1 MAFFIYLS
9 FYKIRCLNYIPINLQ
24 YYNVAKISLLRKFLS
39 MNEQSRIFDFMYHQQ
54 EKFPKNDML
63 TAKINNAWEPLSTNK
78 VVDIVNKL
86 SAGLLKIGVG
96 GNDMTVENQDKVALI
111 SRNRPEWIMLD
122 LACQQ
127 IGAILCPIYPTTN
140 VNELEFIFNDA
151 EIKIAFVSGD
161 DILQKVNDIKN
172 KVPSLKDTY
181 DFDKVDGVKYWK
193 DLLENVTT
201 DDLTN
206 LETIKNNI
214 KASHCATIIYTSGTT
229 GFPKGVMLSHRN
241 IVSNVMNGIKSFP
254 FSDNVEGR
262 SLSFL
267 PLNHIF
273 ERLASYIFMC
283 SGHSIYF
290 AESMEMIGENLKEV
304 KPTVFCTVP
313 RLLEKVYEKIMAK
326 GSELTGLK
334 KQLFFWSVDLAN
346 KYDNLKSGGFKYNL
360 ELALANKLIFSKWRE
375 ALGGNI
381 SYIITG
387 GAACQ
392 VRLLR
397 IFNAARIPIYEGYGP
412 TENSPVI
419 SVNRREKG
427 GMKFGTVGPVM
438 EGQEV
443 KLLEDGEICV
453 KGPSVMMGYYKR
465 AELTAE
471 TIKDGWLL
479 TGDIGIFEDNK
490 FLKITDR
497 KKELFKTSGGK
508 YVAPQPIENKM
519 KESPFVEQIIIIG
532 AEQKF
537 VGALIIPSMP
547 NLKEWMR
554 TQDIAFT
561 TNEDAVHNPKV
572 RGLYKE
578 LIEAFN
584 KFFNHV
590 EQVKKFE
597 LLPNEWTIESGE
609 LTPTLKLKRK
619 VIMEKFKPAIERIYQ

>member
-1 MAFFIYLS
+1 
-9 FYKIRCLNYIPINLQ
+9 
-24 YYNVAKISLLRKFLS
+24 
-39 MNEQSRIFDFMYHQQ
+39 MNEHSRIFDFMYYQQ
-54 EKFPKNDML
+54 EHFPKADMFA
-63 TAKINNAWEPLSTNK
+63 AKINNVWEPISTAET
-78 VVDIVNKL
+78 IAMVNKL
-86 SAGLLKIGVG
+86 SAGLIKIGIG
-96 GNDMTVENQDKVALI
+96 GNDMTVDKQDKVALI
-111 SRNRPEWIMLD
+111 SRNRPEWLMLD
-122 LACQQ
+122 MACQQ

-151 EIKIAFVSGD
+151 EIKIAFVSGN
-161 DILQKVNDIKN
+161 DILQKVNDIKS
-172 KVPSLKDTY
+172 KVPSLLDIY
-181 DFDKVDGVKYWK
+181 DFDVADGVKFWK
-193 DLLENVTT
+193 DLLNNITGA
-201 DDLTN
+201 DLQN
-206 LETIKNNI
+206 LELI
-214 KASHCATIIYTSGTT
+214 KASIKAHHCATIIYTSGTT

-241 IVSNVMNGIKSFP
+241 IVSNVENGKISFP
-254 FSDNVEGR
+254 FSDNPQGR
-262 SLSFL
+262 TLSFL

-273 ERLASYIFMC
+273 ERLASYIFMS

-290 AESMEMIGENLKEV
+290 AESMESIGENLKEV

-326 GSELTGLK
+326 GAELTGVK
-334 KQLFFWSVDLAN
+334 KQLFFWAVDLAN
-346 KYDNLKSGGFKYNL
+346 KYDNLKSGGISYNL
-360 ELALANKLIFSKWRE
+360 QLALANKLIFSKWRE
-375 ALGGNI
+375 ALGNNI

-397 IFNAARIPIYEGYGP
+397 IFNAAQIPIFEGYGP

-419 SVNRREKG
+419 SVNRRQKG
-427 GMKFGTVGPVM
+427 GMKFGTVGPVL

-453 KGPSVMMGYYKR
+453 KGPSVMIGYYKR
-465 AELTAE
+465 PELTAE

-479 TGDIGIFEDNK
+479 TGDIGVFEGK

-532 AEQKF
+532 AEEKF
-537 VGALIIPSMP
+537 VGALIVPSMP
-547 NLKEWMR
+547 SLKEWMR
-554 TQDIAFT
+554 TQDIPFT
-561 TNEDAVHNPKV
+561 TAEDAVHNPKV

-578 LIEAFN
+578 LIESFN

-597 LLPNEWTIESGE
+597 LLPNEWTIESG
-609 LTPTLKLKRK
+609 
-619 VIMEKFKPAIERIYQ
+619 